1 MQVGHVSSSKRPCGD
16 RSETQAPWLAL
27 AVAGGLL
34 ATGVAAIP
42 VNAGPAMP
50 SFTLHTLP
58 LSSGDQSRAQDVT
71 HTVFIPVVLNPPP
84 TPTPTATPASECPAT
99 SSNVYSTVAA
109 TQYDT
114 DNPVRPAWNHA
125 DKNLALRGYVLNT
138 GSLKRELVNYGTDDP
153 TQPPQF
159 ATLFSPNKVPAFAGF
174 YQVRDWNWGPSPAPG
189 TPGNPLDTWQVTA
202 LGLATARGETL
213 HVPSS
218 AYDIG
223 QGKEAMVIFADADSI
238 ALRYTREDS
247 SGAKG
252 YTVHVDKIC
261 TDPNLLALYDTTDN
275 SPGPRYVYPNA
286 SYPLPAL
293 EAGQV
298 FGTARGAEIVVA
310 VVDTGSFMDPRS
322 CNEWWQ
328 IRPGYG
334 SCPSPW

>member
-1 MQVGHVSSSKRPCGD
+1 MQVGYVSSSKRPCGD
-16 RSETQAPWLAL
+16 RSETHAPWLAL
-27 AVAGGLL
+27 AVAGCLL
-34 ATGVAAIP
+34 ATGVTAIP

-58 LSSGDQSRAQDVT
+58 ISSGDLSRAQDVT

-99 SSNVYSTVAA
+99 SSNIYSTVAA

-174 YQVRDWNWGPSPAPG
+174 YQVRDWKWDQSPAPG
-189 TPGNPLDTWQVTA
+189 TPLDPLTDWQATA
-202 LGLATARGETL
+202 LGVVTTPGEAL
-213 HVPSS
+213 RVPSS
-218 AYDIG
+218 AYSIDEG
-223 QGKEAMVIFADADSI
+223 MEVMVLFADADSI

-247 SGAKG
+247 SGANG

-261 TDPNLLALYDTTDN
+261 VDPNLLSLYNSTD
-275 SPGPRYVYPNA
+275 SPTGPRYIPPDP

-293 EAGQV
+293 AAGQV
-298 FGTARGAEIVVA
+298 FGTARRSEVVVA
-310 VVDTGSFMDPRS
+310 IVDTGRFMDPRS